1 MPQCLQAIDAYVN
14 LLKAEDGLKKR
25 QGGTVYLETACLTAC
40 MKRVGENNETMDDI
54 YPKRGHRPAL
64 VQRVQTYLD
73 HDMVLIL

>member
-1 MPQCLQAIDAYVN
+1 
-14 LLKAEDGLKKR
+14 
-25 QGGTVYLETACLTAC
+25 